1 MFLSLCFD
9 SFILDNTYLGEIK
22 GQFKIKIFP
31 KLLGKFAVT
40 NKQLKVALKVLSIY
54 SGFELTYCD
63 LGNSIHF

>member
-1 MFLSLCFD
+1 MS
-9 SFILDNTYLGEIK
+9 
-22 GQFKIKIFP
+22 QFKIKIFP